1 MRKNISGDLR
11 IQMNFEM
18 ANCIVF
24 VENVPESVVGFTGAA
39 LAKPEQDLP
48 DHQITI
54 IYALKYSHT

>member
-1 MRKNISGDLR
+1 
-11 IQMNFEM
+11 MNFEM